1 MANITLKLEVKD
13 KHNNF
18 LNNVEVTHNDVN
30 YYTNDNGVVEFSV
43 LRDEDCTVTLKKDGF
58 KDLVKTISKR
68 DLVHTVEIKME
79 NYIPTTIK
87 IKTRDELGSLPHC
100 YFQYHSNGDRDS
112 DDYYEG
118 TTDDNGVFI
127 IEEENVKVGRGLII
141 AHKDG
146 YAYENVE
153 FNVEAEKQNH
163 VTVNLRIPEGSY
175 GYFWP
180 TVYDECHGN
189 VPLAG
194 ADVILFNNESYEVIS
209 QGITNKHGVV
219 GGEGSPLEK
228 LKVCNKKTGIRI
240 LKQGYNPYRQDNM
253 MLIRPYEIREQD
265 IHLKQR
271 AFVDVHVE
279 NTDDE
284 PISQVV
290 VEYKGSIHYTD
301 INGNTSLEVFSGE
314 YAVLNVSKDEFESR
328 EVIISAN
335 RLICGE
341 HTSENIRLTWDRYI
355 LVECCVQTEQYDRLT
370 PLLTAVVTH
379 KGVDYPVDE
388 NGIAYLTVSY
398 EEDCTLLIKAE
409 GYETDTLII
418 SKDEFKPF
426 YPDLV
431 YNAMVQLHKRE
442 VTDIYA
448 FVHNSDKTGIPQAK
462 IKYMNGEEVTDE
474 FITNETGHAH
484 FVVWNTEPCV
494 LKVSAEGYD
503 DKEIVIDADDFVWK
517 SDYTLDVELTPKEW
531 SENILLKTKVVDEA
545 DTLLKD
551 VAVEKDGVSYYTNS
565 DGVASIVV
573 NRENNVTLNISKLCY
588 VSQSVTVDK
597 AEFDGK
603 TVYEHTVVLE
613 RKKL

>member
-1 MANITLKLEVKD
+1 MVNITLKLEVKD
-13 KHNNF
+13 KHDNF

-30 YYTNDNGVVEFSV
+30 YYTDNKGVVEFSV
-43 LRDEDCTVTLKKDGF
+43 PRDEDCTVTLKKDGF
-58 KDLVKTISKR
+58 KELVKTISKR

-87 IKTRDELGSLPHC
+87 IKTKDELGSLPHC
-100 YFQYHSNGDRDS
+100 YFQYHPDGDRES
-112 DDYYEG
+112 DDYYDG

-127 IEEENVKVGRGLII
+127 IEEENVRVGRGLII
-141 AHKDG
+141 AHRDG

-153 FNVEAEKQNH
+153 INVQAEKQNH
-163 VTVNLRIPEGSY
+163 CTVNLHIPENSL

-180 TVYDECHGN
+180 TVYGECHGI
-189 VPLAG
+189 VRLAG
-194 ADVILFNNESYEVIS
+194 ADVILFNNETYEVIS
-209 QGITNKHGVV
+209 RGITNEHGVV
-219 GGEGSPLEK
+219 ETD
-228 LKVCNKKTGIRI
+228 LKVYNKKTGIRI
-240 LKQGYNPYRQDNM
+240 LKHGYNPYRQDNM
-253 MLIRPYEIREQD
+253 LIRPSEITEQD

-279 NTDDE
+279 NTDNE
-284 PISQVV
+284 PINQVV
-290 VEYKGSIHYTD
+290 IEYKGSIHKTD
-301 INGNTSLEVFSGE
+301 VDGNTSLEVFSGE
-314 YAVLNVSKDEFESR
+314 DAVLNVSKDEFESR
-328 EVIISAN
+328 EVIISAD
-335 RLICGE
+335 RLVCGE

-355 LVECCVQTEQYDRLT
+355 LVECAVETEQYDRLT
-370 PLLTAVVTH
+370 PVLTAVVTH

-398 EEDCTLLIKAE
+398 EEDCNLLIKAE

-426 YPDLV
+426 YPDLP
-431 YNAMVQLHKRE
+431 YNTMVQLRKRE

-462 IKYMNGEEVTDE
+462 IQYMNGEEVTDE

-494 LKVSAEGYD
+494 LKISAEGYD
-503 DKEIVIDADDFVWK
+503 TEDIVIDADDLVWK
-517 SDYTLDVELTPKEW
+517 SDYTLDVELTPAES
-531 SENILLKTKVVDEA
+531 SENIILKTKVVDEA
-545 DTLLKD
+545 DTPLKD

-565 DGVASIVV
+565 NGVASIVV
-573 NRENNVTLNISKLCY
+573 SRENNVTLNISKLCY

-597 AEFDGK
+597 AEFKGK

>member
-13 KHNNF
+13 KHGNF
-18 LNNVEVTHNDVN
+18 LNNVEVTHNDVD
-30 YYTNDNGVVEFSV
+30 YYTDDNGVVEFSV
-43 LRDEDCTVTLKKDGF
+43 PRDEDCTVTLKKDGF

-79 NYIPTTIK
+79 NYIPTK
-87 IKTRDELGSLPHC
+87 IKVIIKDELGRLPDC
-100 YFQYHSNGDRDS
+100 EFLYNNENFYSTNENGECIIT
-112 DDYYEG
+112 EG
-118 TTDDNGVFI
+118 ITIGKGTFSVHKNGYDVARAEI
-127 IEEENVKVGRGLII
+127 DVK
-141 AHKDG
+141 
-146 YAYENVE
+146 
-153 FNVEAEKQNH
+153 AEKTNH
-163 VTVNLRIPEGSY
+163 VTLNLHIQDNSY
-175 GYFWP
+175 GYFIP

-194 ADVILFNNESYEVIS
+194 VEIALINNETGQIVDRAVTDENGTIRELEVH
-209 QGITNKHGVV
+209 NKVND
-219 GGEGSPLEK
+219 LRIW
-228 LKVCNKKTGIRI
+228 KK
-240 LKQGYNPYRQDNM
+240 GYVFIYAKNFV
-253 MLIRPYEIREQD
+253 IRPYGAGMQDATRRD
-265 IHLKQR
+265 IHLKQY
-271 AFVDVHVE
+271 ALVDIHVE

-284 PISQVV
+284 SINQAVI
-290 VEYKGSIHYTD
+290 EYDNTIFRTNS
-301 INGNTSLEVFSGE
+301 NGNLTLGVLAGE
-314 YAVLNVSKDEFESR
+314 DAVLNVSKDEFESR
-328 EVIISAN
+328 EVIISAD
-335 RLICGE
+335 RLVCGE

-355 LVECCVQTEQYDRLT
+355 LVECAVETEQYDRLT
-370 PLLTAVVTH
+370 PVLTAVVTH

-398 EEDCTLLIKAE
+398 EEDCNLLIKAE

-426 YPDLV
+426 YPIYP
-431 YNAMVQLHKRE
+431 YNTMVQLRKRE

-462 IKYMNGEEVTDE
+462 IQYMNGEEVTDE

-503 DKEIVIDADDFVWK
+503 TEDIVIDADDLVWK
-517 SDYTLDVELTPKEW
+517 SDYTLDVELTPAES
-531 SENILLKTKVVDEA
+531 SENIILKTKVVDEA
-545 DTLLKD
+545 DTPLKD

-565 DGVASIVV
+565 NGIASIVV

-597 AEFDGK
+597 AEFEGK